1 MRAAIL
7 RVRELFA
14 ANQNLAD
21 VAKTFVVRVLAAGL
35 AFGVQVFLAR
45 SLAMGEY
52 GIYVTF
58 WTWMMVI
65 NLVAVFGFS
74 ESSLRFLPR
83 YIQRKQHHWAMGFL
97 KTGYL
102 FTVFGALFL
111 GVFGLVLLW
120 VLKDLVAP
128 SHLIPLMIVAIG
140 LPIMALELYL
150 EGVSRAFGWYMLTTI
165 PGYVVR
171 PLFLAIGVFAIL
183 QLGIT
188 PDAAMV
194 LALVIIVT
202 IGIVLFQSAIIWFRI
217 KKLFGRMQKASTKK
231 LWVKSSLPLMLV
243 AGVDEMYVWSDIL
256 ILSFLVSAPE
266 VAIYFAAQ
274 RSLSLASFIQYA
286 FMMVSARQF
295 SLANAMRDRAELQRR
310 VSSATKW
317 TFWMSVPAVLAI
329 LVVGYPLLA
338 MFGAGFTSGYIV
350 MFVLGA
356 GLIVKASV
364 GQATDLL
371 VIMGH
376 QRTNFWVSATGLVF
390 NIVLSVIL
398 VPGYGIIGAAIA
410 TSITHVLRAVA
421 MTILVKKLTGLW
433 VLIDA
438 VPPFKPSFKS

>member
-274 RSLSLASFIQYA
+274 RSLVDHCLQRLGNGPIHGTTKNLCDVKRDVQTDAVGEFDRAHRHAESFRRFVDLGQRHTFFGEMHRLTHVRRQYSIHHESRRTCA
-286 FMMVSARQF
+286 FQRQ
-295 SLANAMRDRAELQRR
+295 LANSLGESESEIECILFGIGTANDLDQRQHGNRIEKVQSNKPFRIVQHRTQFLQ
-310 VSSATKW
+310 AN
-317 TFWMSVPAVLAI
+317 A
-329 LVVGYPLLA
+329 
-338 MFGAGFTSGYIV
+338 
-350 MFVLGA
+350 
-356 GLIVKASV
+356 
-364 GQATDLL
+364 
-371 VIMGH
+371 
-376 QRTNFWVSATGLVF
+376 
-390 NIVLSVIL
+390 
-398 VPGYGIIGAAIA
+398 
-410 TSITHVLRAVA
+410 
-421 MTILVKKLTGLW
+421 
-433 VLIDA
+433 
-438 VPPFKPSFKS
+438 